1 MKLLKVHFTKICY
14 TINFILI
21 FSPSLYATNTP
32 LAAETCPGVLD
43 NLCSLFPRAKDIN
56 INFPQNT
63 FLGFTYSS
71 SEDITLNNY
80 NNLTS
85 CLKEKQENGG
95 CFNCRNFTLVNS
107 TGTTMFSQNV
117 TTGQGG
123 AIYTSQKLS
132 ITNNSSEL
140 IFSNNK
146 SWNIFSTGSRNRG
159 GVCCAGT
166 DFEIINNKNYIYFID
181 NSSQDGGVAYV
192 AQYVRIQGNTHPILF
207 LNNTVV
213 RDNSGTSGTG
223 GAFFCQNTNISGNSS
238 PIYFVNNQAC
248 RGGAFFCNGS
258 LTIEH
263 NPGTVVFNNNA
274 AIYDNNSDG
283 GAICINNNNSFVI
296 QNNPGIVVFD
306 NNFASR
312 NGGGI
317 SSKNLRIMNSGPV
330 YFINNTANWGGA
342 FLLNQNGICSLF
354 AEQGDIIFNNN
365 LSYATPW
372 TGKRNAIHCTPGVSL
387 TLGASAGRTL
397 AFYDPIEH
405 QHTTSNPLVFN
416 PESYHQGTVLFSG
429 ATVPKDLVDKEN
441 FYTESKNTSE
451 LRNGVLA
458 IERSAWLGVFKLSQT
473 GGTLR
478 LGGGGTLSNNTNAA
492 SGSTIT
498 ITNLALNLPSIL
510 STGVAPKIWIYPASN
525 TQNNVTTYT
534 ENANTSITLSGP
546 LSLLDDDN
554 QSPYDS
560 ADLAE
565 SLKKIPLLYLSDVT
579 AKRINTDAFIPE
591 GLNAGTHYGYQGLWS
606 PYWEETKTTTDNSS
620 DLTANTLH
628 RHLYADWTAIG
639 YVPNPEYAAYIVP
652 ATLWQT
658 FYTLQAGLQT
668 FDNFQTPS
676 HYLFQTRGN
685 ALGLFVH
692 QNPKGKIPGFRMDSI
707 GYSLGPSTKTAHN
720 HKVSLSFAKFHSN
733 VKEKNSQ
740 NKSASHITFAA
751 LELKMPWFHEWIHTS
766 TSLAYSYGSHHI
778 SSIFPTR
785 KESAEGKTFSHS
797 LGASASLYLPI
808 QAVTKRFSATPFI
821 KILGV
826 RSFLSSFTETGSKP
840 RKFLTDQPLCN
851 VTVPL
856 GVQSS
861 WRTQFHL
868 PCEWHFEIA
877 YEPMVYQ
884 NTPDISTTLIVSGGT
899 WTTEGPTIAR
909 NSFVFKGSSLTSIF
923 PNVHIFLNYQGSV
936 SSSTSLHYLQ
946 AGSQVTF

>member
-1 MKLLKVHFTKICY
+1 MKSLHSYFFKTSFVVFLNMISFRMFASLGNIPDFMKDFL
-14 TINFILI
+14 TI
-21 FSPSLYATNTP
+21 
-32 LAAETCPGVLD
+32 
-43 NLCSLFPRAKDIN
+43 FPRVTNLTPK
-56 INFPQNT
+56 FQENT
-63 FLGFTYSS
+63 LLGVSHSS
-71 SEDITLNNY
+71 TEDVILNNY
-80 NNLTS
+80 DNLTCYLETSSVSGGSLS
-85 CLKEKQENGG
+85 CQ
-95 CFNCRNFTLVNS
+95 NFTLTNCTGEVFFSENS
-107 TGTTMFSQNV
+107 STV
-117 TTGQGG
+117 QGG
-123 AIYTSQKLS
+123 AVYASQKLIITKNS
-132 ITNNSSEL
+132 SETIFNSNTACNVYVTNHQNRGGALYAGTNLEVSNNKNCLYFTNNSTFGKGGA
-140 IFSNNK
+140 IFSASDSSIQNNQC
-146 SWNIFSTGSRNRG
+146 S
-159 GVCCAGT
+159 
-166 DFEIINNKNYIYFID
+166 
-181 NSSQDGGVAYV
+181 
-192 AQYVRIQGNTHPILF
+192 ILF
-207 LNNTVV
+207 LK
-213 RDNSGTSGTG
+213 NSSFSEDG
-223 GAFFCQNTNISGNSS
+223 GAISCSNLNILGNSS
-238 PIYFVNNQAC
+238 PIYFVKNKS
-248 RGGAFFCNGS
+248 RKGGALACSANIS
-258 LTIEH
+258 IE
-263 NPGTVVFNNNA
+263 
-274 AIYDNNSDG
+274 NNSENVIFHQNMAIGSSENQG
-283 GAICINNNNSFVI
+283 GAIYCNNFTI
-296 QNNPGIVVFD
+296 QNNPGTIVFND
-306 NNFASR
+306 NFASR
-312 NGGGI
+312 DGGSLCTTNFTI
-317 SSKNLRIMNSGPV
+317 RNSGPV
-330 YFINNTANWGGA
+330 YFTNNTANWGGA
-342 FLLNQNGICSLF
+342 FMLRQNSVCSLF
-354 AEQGDIIFNNN
+354 AELGDIIFNNN
-365 LSYATPW
+365 TSYATLW

-387 TLGASAGRTL
+387 SLGASAGRTL

-405 QHTTSNPLVFN
+405 GHTTSTPLVFN

-492 SGSTIT
+492 TGSTIT

-510 STGVAPKIWIYPASN
+510 STGVAPKIWIYPSSS
-525 TQNNVTTYT
+525 TQNSVTTYT
-534 ENANTSITLSGP
+534 ENANTSITISGP

>member
-1 MKLLKVHFTKICY
+1 MKSLHSYFFKTSFVVFLNMISFRMFASLGNIPDFMKDFL
-14 TINFILI
+14 TI
-21 FSPSLYATNTP
+21 
-32 LAAETCPGVLD
+32 
-43 NLCSLFPRAKDIN
+43 FPRVTNLTPK
-56 INFPQNT
+56 FQENT
-63 FLGFTYSS
+63 LLGVSHSS
-71 SEDITLNNY
+71 TEDVILNNY
-80 NNLTS
+80 DNLTCYLETSSVSGGSLS
-85 CLKEKQENGG
+85 CQ
-95 CFNCRNFTLVNS
+95 NFTLTNCTGEVFFSENS
-107 TGTTMFSQNV
+107 STV
-117 TTGQGG
+117 QGG
-123 AIYTSQKLS
+123 AVYASQKLIITKNS
-132 ITNNSSEL
+132 SETIFNSNTACNVYVTNHQNRGGALYAGTNLEVSNNKNCLYFTNNSTFGKGGA
-140 IFSNNK
+140 IFSASDSSIQNNQC
-146 SWNIFSTGSRNRG
+146 S
-159 GVCCAGT
+159 
-166 DFEIINNKNYIYFID
+166 
-181 NSSQDGGVAYV
+181 
-192 AQYVRIQGNTHPILF
+192 ILF
-207 LNNTVV
+207 LNNSSFSE
-213 RDNSGTSGTG
+213 DG
-223 GAFFCQNTNISGNSS
+223 GAISCSNLNILGNSS
-238 PIYFVNNQAC
+238 PIYFVKNKS
-248 RGGAFFCNGS
+248 RKGGALACSANIS
-258 LTIEH
+258 IE
-263 NPGTVVFNNNA
+263 
-274 AIYDNNSDG
+274 NNSENVIFHQNMAIGSSENQG
-283 GAICINNNNSFVI
+283 GAIYCNNFTI
-296 QNNPGIVVFD
+296 QNNPGTLVFND
-306 NNFASR
+306 NFASR
-312 NGGGI
+312 DGGSLCTGNFTI
-317 SSKNLRIMNSGPV
+317 RNSGPV
-330 YFINNTANWGGA
+330 YFTNNYANWGGA
-342 FLLNQNGICSLF
+342 FLLRQNSACYLF

-365 LSYATPW
+365 ISYATLW

-387 TLGASAGRTL
+387 SLGASAGRTL

-405 QHTTSNPLVFN
+405 GHTTSRPLVFN
-416 PESYHQGTVLFSG
+416 SEPYHQGTVLFSG
-429 ATVPKDLVDKEN
+429 VTVPKDLADKAS

-458 IERSAWLGVFKLSQT
+458 IEHNAWLGIFKLSQT

-478 LGGGGTLSNNTNAA
+478 LGGGATLSNSTNAA

-510 STGVAPKIWIYPASN
+510 STGVAAKIWIYPASR
-525 TQNNVTTYT
+525 TQNSVTTYT
-534 ENANTSITLSGP
+534 ENANTTITISGP

-565 SLKKIPLLYLSDVT
+565 SLKKVPLLYLSDVT
-579 AKRINTDAFIPE
+579 AKHINTDNFVPE

-606 PYWEETKTTTDNSS
+606 PYWEETKTTTDNTS
-620 DLTANTLH
+620 DLTTNTLH
-628 RHLYADWTAIG
+628 RYLYADWTAIG

>member
-1 MKLLKVHFTKICY
+1 MKSLHSYFFKTSFVVFLNMISFRMFASLGNIPDFMKDFL
-14 TINFILI
+14 TI
-21 FSPSLYATNTP
+21 
-32 LAAETCPGVLD
+32 
-43 NLCSLFPRAKDIN
+43 FPRVTNLTPK
-56 INFPQNT
+56 FQENT
-63 FLGFTYSS
+63 LLGVSHSS
-71 SEDITLNNY
+71 TEDVILNNY
-80 NNLTS
+80 DNLTCYLETSSVSGGSLS
-85 CLKEKQENGG
+85 CQ
-95 CFNCRNFTLVNS
+95 NFTLTNCTGEVFFSENS
-107 TGTTMFSQNV
+107 STV
-117 TTGQGG
+117 QGG
-123 AIYTSQKLS
+123 AIYASQKLIITKNS
-132 ITNNSSEL
+132 SETIFNSNTACNVYVTNHQNRGGALYTGTNLEVSNNKNCLYFTNNSTIGNGGA
-140 IFSNNK
+140 IFSASDSSIQNNQC
-146 SWNIFSTGSRNRG
+146 S
-159 GVCCAGT
+159 
-166 DFEIINNKNYIYFID
+166 
-181 NSSQDGGVAYV
+181 
-192 AQYVRIQGNTHPILF
+192 ILF
-207 LNNTVV
+207 LNNSSF
-213 RDNSGTSGTG
+213 SGDG
-223 GAFFCQNTNISGNSS
+223 GAISCSNLNILGNSS
-238 PIYFVNNQAC
+238 PIYFIKNKSQK
-248 RGGAFFCNGS
+248 GGALVCSANISIENNSENIIFHQNMAIGSSENKGGAIYCNNF
-258 LTIEH
+258 TIQN
-263 NPGTVVFNNNA
+263 NPGTVVFN
-274 AIYDNNSDG
+274 D
-283 GAICINNNNSFVI
+283 
-296 QNNPGIVVFD
+296 
-306 NNFASR
+306 NFASR
-312 NGGGI
+312 DGGSLCTTNFTI
-317 SSKNLRIMNSGPV
+317 RNSGPI
-330 YFINNTANWGGA
+330 YFTNNHASWGGA
-342 FLLNQNGICSLF
+342 FMLRQNSVCSLF

-365 LSYATPW
+365 TSYATLW

-387 TLGASAGRTL
+387 NLGASAGRTL

-405 QHTTSNPLVFN
+405 GHTTSTPLVFN

-429 ATVPKDLVDKEN
+429 ATVPKDLIGKEN
-441 FYTESKNTSE
+441 FYTESNNTSE

-492 SGSTIT
+492 TGSTIT

-510 STGVAPKIWIYPASN
+510 STGVAPKIWIYPSSS
-525 TQNNVTTYT
+525 TQNSVTTYT
-534 ENANTSITLSGP
+534 ENANTSITISGP

-579 AKRINTDAFIPE
+579 AQRINTDNFFPE
-591 GLNAGTHYGYQGLWS
+591 GLNTGTHYGYQGLWS

-628 RHLYADWTAIG
+628 RYLYADWTAIG

>member
-1 MKLLKVHFTKICY
+1 MKSLHSYFFKTSFVVFLNMISFRMFASLGNIPDFMKDFL
-14 TINFILI
+14 TI
-21 FSPSLYATNTP
+21 
-32 LAAETCPGVLD
+32 
-43 NLCSLFPRAKDIN
+43 FPRVTNLTPK
-56 INFPQNT
+56 FQENT
-63 FLGFTYSS
+63 LLGVSHSS
-71 SEDITLNNY
+71 TEDVILNNY
-80 NNLTS
+80 DNLTCYLETSSVSGGSLS
-85 CLKEKQENGG
+85 CQ
-95 CFNCRNFTLVNS
+95 NFTLTNCTGEVFFSENS
-107 TGTTMFSQNV
+107 STV
-117 TTGQGG
+117 QGG
-123 AIYTSQKLS
+123 AVYASQKLIITKNS
-132 ITNNSSEL
+132 SETIFNSNTACNVYVTNHQNRGGALYAGTNLEVSNNKNCLYFTNNSTFGKGGA
-140 IFSNNK
+140 IFSASDSSIQNNQC
-146 SWNIFSTGSRNRG
+146 S
-159 GVCCAGT
+159 
-166 DFEIINNKNYIYFID
+166 
-181 NSSQDGGVAYV
+181 
-192 AQYVRIQGNTHPILF
+192 ILF
-207 LNNTVV
+207 LNNSSFSE
-213 RDNSGTSGTG
+213 DG
-223 GAFFCQNTNISGNSS
+223 GAISCSNLNILGNSS
-238 PIYFVNNQAC
+238 PIYFVKNKS
-248 RGGAFFCNGS
+248 RKGGALACSANIS
-258 LTIEH
+258 IE
-263 NPGTVVFNNNA
+263 
-274 AIYDNNSDG
+274 NNSENVIFHQNMAIGSSENQG
-283 GAICINNNNSFVI
+283 GAIYCNNFTI
-296 QNNPGIVVFD
+296 QNNPGTIVFND
-306 NNFASR
+306 NFASR
-312 NGGGI
+312 DGGSLCTTNFTI
-317 SSKNLRIMNSGPV
+317 RNSGPI
-330 YFINNTANWGGA
+330 YFTNNHANWGGA
-342 FLLNQNGICSLF
+342 FMLRQNSICSLF
-354 AEQGDIIFNNN
+354 AELGDIIFNNN
-365 LSYATPW
+365 TSYATLW

-387 TLGASAGRTL
+387 SLGASAGRTL

-405 QHTTSNPLVFN
+405 GHTTSTPLVFN

-429 ATVPKDLVDKEN
+429 ATVPKDLIGKEN
-441 FYTESKNTSE
+441 FYTESNNTSE

-492 SGSTIT
+492 TGSTIT

-510 STGVAPKIWIYPASN
+510 STGVAPKIWIYPSSS
-525 TQNNVTTYT
+525 TQNSVTTYT
-534 ENANTSITLSGP
+534 ENANTSITISGP

-579 AKRINTDAFIPE
+579 AQHINTDNFVPE
-591 GLNAGTHYGYQGLWS
+591 GLNTGTHYGYQGLWS

>member
-1 MKLLKVHFTKICY
+1 M
-14 TINFILI
+14 
-21 FSPSLYATNTP
+21 
-32 LAAETCPGVLD
+32 E
-43 NLCSLFPRAKDIN
+43 
-56 INFPQNT
+56 
-63 FLGFTYSS
+63 
-71 SEDITLNNY
+71 
-80 NNLTS
+80 
-85 CLKEKQENGG
+85 
-95 CFNCRNFTLVNS
+95 
-107 TGTTMFSQNV
+107 
-117 TTGQGG
+117 
-123 AIYTSQKLS
+123 
-132 ITNNSSEL
+132 
-140 IFSNNK
+140 
-146 SWNIFSTGSRNRG
+146 
-159 GVCCAGT
+159 
-166 DFEIINNKNYIYFID
+166 
-181 NSSQDGGVAYV
+181 
-192 AQYVRIQGNTHPILF
+192 QYVRIQGNTHPILF
-207 LNNTVV
+207 LNNTVC
-213 RDNSGTSGTG
+213 RDNSNTSGIG
-223 GAFFCQNTNISGNSS
+223 GVFLCRNTNISGNSG
-238 PIYFVNNQAC
+238 PIYFVKNQAYK
-248 RGGAFFCNGS
+248 GGAYFCNGN
-258 LTIEH
+258 LIIENNPGTIVFNNNTATGYPLSVSNQNNDGGAVFTVGSFIIQN
-263 NPGTVVFNNNA
+263 NPGTVVF
-274 AIYDNNSDG
+274 DNNLASRDG
-283 GAICINNNNSFVI
+283 GGLCTAGFAI
-296 QNNPGIVVFD
+296 
-306 NNFASR
+306 
-312 NGGGI
+312 
-317 SSKNLRIMNSGPV
+317 KNSGPV
-330 YFINNTANWGGA
+330 YFTNNTANWGGA
-342 FLLNQNGICSLF
+342 LLLKNNSACSLF
-354 AEQGDIIFNNN
+354 AEQGDIVFNNN
-365 LSYATPW
+365 RSISNTLW

-405 QHTTSNPLVFN
+405 GHTTSRPLVFN
-416 PESYHQGTVLFSG
+416 SEPYHQGTVLFSG
-429 ATVPKDLVDKEN
+429 VTVPKDLADKAS

-458 IERSAWLGVFKLSQT
+458 IEHNAWLGIFKLSQT

-478 LGGGGTLSNNTNAA
+478 LGGGATLSNSTNAA

-510 STGVAPKIWIYPASN
+510 STGVAPKIWIYPASR
-525 TQNNVTTYT
+525 TQNSVTTYT
-534 ENANTSITLSGP
+534 ENANTTITISGP

-565 SLKKIPLLYLSDVT
+565 SLKKVPLLYLSDVT
-579 AKRINTDAFIPE
+579 AKHINTDNFVPE

-606 PYWEETKTTTDNSS
+606 PYWEETKTTTDNTS
-620 DLTANTLH
+620 DLTTNTLH
-628 RHLYADWTAIG
+628 RYLYADWTAIG

-778 SSIFPTR
+778 SSILPTR

>member
-1 MKLLKVHFTKICY
+1 MFLMKALYSYFFKISSIVFLNMASLHVY
-14 TINFILI
+14 ASLEDIPNFMSDFLTI
-21 FSPSLYATNTP
+21 
-32 LAAETCPGVLD
+32 
-43 NLCSLFPRAKDIN
+43 FPRVTSLN
-56 INFPQNT
+56 SEPPQNT
-63 FLGFTYSS
+63 LLGVSHSS
-71 SEDITLNNY
+71 TEEVTLSNY
-80 NNLTS
+80 NDLIC
-85 CLKEKQENGG
+85 CLKVSSASGG
-95 CFNCRNFTLVNS
+95 FLSCQNFTLTNS
-107 TGTTMFSQNV
+107 TGEVTFSANLS
-117 TTGQGG
+117 TNQGG
-123 AIYTSQKLS
+123 AIYASQKLS
-132 ITNNSSEL
+132 ITKNSSTI
-140 IFSNNK
+140 IFNYNTASNVYATSND
-146 SWNIFSTGSRNRG
+146 NRG
-159 GVCCAGT
+159 GALYAGT
-166 DFEIINNKNYIYFID
+166 NVEINNNKNSLYFTNN
-181 NSSQDGGVAYV
+181 NSYHGGAIFSGSDSF
-192 AQYVRIQGNTHPILF
+192 IQNNSGSILF
-207 LNNTVV
+207 LNNT
-213 RDNSGTSGTG
+213 SIPTG
-223 GAFFCQNTNISGNSS
+223 KGAIFCSHLNISGNSG
-238 PIYFVNNQAC
+238 PIYFVNNKAYK
-248 RGGAFFCNGS
+248 GGALACNGNV
-258 LTIEH
+258 TIE
-263 NPGTVVFNNNA
+263 NNLDTIVFNNNSA
-274 AIYDNNSDG
+274 VGYPLMTSSGETNQG
-283 GAICINNNNSFVI
+283 GAIICNSFIV
-296 QNNPGIVVFD
+296 QNNPGIIVFD
-306 NNFASR
+306 NNFTSR
-312 NGGGI
+312 DGGGLCASGLTI
-317 SSKNLRIMNSGPV
+317 RNSGPV
-330 YFINNTANWGGA
+330 YFTNNTANWGGA
-342 FLLNQNGICSLF
+342 CMFRQNSVCSLF
-354 AEQGDIIFNNN
+354 AEQGDIVFNNN
-365 LSYATPW
+365 RARANSTLWS
-372 TGKRNAIHCTPGVSL
+372 GKRNAIHCTPNVSL
-387 TLGASAGRTL
+387 NLGASAGRTL

-405 QHTTSNPLVFN
+405 GHTTSTPLVFN

-492 SGSTIT
+492 TGSTIT

-510 STGVAPKIWIYPASN
+510 STGVAPKIWIYPSSS
-525 TQNNVTTYT
+525 TQNSVTTYT
-534 ENANTSITLSGP
+534 ENANTSITISGP

-579 AKRINTDAFIPE
+579 AQRINTDNFFPE
-591 GLNAGTHYGYQGLWS
+591 GLNTGTHYGYQGLWS

-751 LELKMPWFHEWIHTS
+751 LKLKMPWFHEWIHTS

>member
-1 MKLLKVHFTKICY
+1 MKSLRSYFFKTICIVFVNMISFRTFASLWNIPDFMKDFLTIFPRVTNLTPKFRENTLLGVSHSSTEDV
-14 TINFILI
+14 ILHN
-21 FSPSLYATNTP
+21 Y
-32 LAAETCPGVLD
+32 D
-43 NLCSLFPRAKDIN
+43 NLTCYLE
-56 INFPQNT
+56 T
-63 FLGFTYSS
+63 SS
-71 SEDITLNNY
+71 APGGYL
-80 NNLTS
+80 S
-85 CLKEKQENGG
+85 CQ
-95 CFNCRNFTLVNS
+95 NFTLTNCTGEVFFSENS
-107 TGTTMFSQNV
+107 STA
-117 TTGQGG
+117 QGG
-123 AIYTSQKLS
+123 ALYASQKLTITKNS
-132 ITNNSSEL
+132 SETIFNSNTACNVYVTSNQNRGGALYAGTNLEVSNNKNCLYFTNNSTL
-140 IFSNNK
+140 GNGGAIFSASDSSIQNNQC
-146 SWNIFSTGSRNRG
+146 S
-159 GVCCAGT
+159 
-166 DFEIINNKNYIYFID
+166 
-181 NSSQDGGVAYV
+181 
-192 AQYVRIQGNTHPILF
+192 ILF
-207 LNNTVV
+207 LNNSSF
-213 RDNSGTSGTG
+213 SGDG
-223 GAFFCQNTNISGNSS
+223 GAISCSNLNISGNSS
-238 PIYFVNNQAC
+238 PIYFVKNKSHKGGALVCSANISIENNSENVIFHQNMAIGSSGN
-248 RGGAFFCNGS
+248 RGGAIFCN
-258 LTIEH
+258 
-263 NPGTVVFNNNA
+263 NFTV
-274 AIYDNNSDG
+274 
-283 GAICINNNNSFVI
+283 
-296 QNNPGIVVFD
+296 QNNPGTLVFN

-312 NGGGI
+312 DGGSLCTANFTI
-317 SSKNLRIMNSGPV
+317 RNSGPI
-330 YFINNTANWGGA
+330 YFTNNHANWGGA
-342 FLLNQNGICSLF
+342 FMLRQNSICSLF
-354 AEQGDIIFNNN
+354 AELGDIIFNNN
-365 LSYATPW
+365 TSYATLW
-372 TGKRNAIHCTPGVSL
+372 TGKRNAIHCTAGVSL
-387 TLGASAGRTL
+387 SLGASAGRTL

-405 QHTTSNPLVFN
+405 GHTTSTPLVFN

-429 ATVPKDLVDKEN
+429 ATVPKDLIGKEN
-441 FYTESKNTSE
+441 FYTESNNTSE

-492 SGSTIT
+492 TGSTIT

-510 STGVAPKIWIYPASN
+510 STGVAPKIWIYPSSS
-525 TQNNVTTYT
+525 TQNSVTTYT
-534 ENANTSITLSGP
+534 ENANTSITISGP

-579 AKRINTDAFIPE
+579 AQRINTDNFFPE
-591 GLNAGTHYGYQGLWS
+591 GLNTGTHYGYQGLWS

-676 HYLFQTRGN
+676 NYLFQTRGN

-751 LELKMPWFHEWIHTS
+751 LELKMPWFHEWIYTS

>member
-1 MKLLKVHFTKICY
+1 MKSLHSYFFKTSFVVFLNMISFRMFASLGNIPDFMKDFL
-14 TINFILI
+14 TI
-21 FSPSLYATNTP
+21 
-32 LAAETCPGVLD
+32 
-43 NLCSLFPRAKDIN
+43 FPRVTNLTPK
-56 INFPQNT
+56 FQENT
-63 FLGFTYSS
+63 LLGVSHSS
-71 SEDITLNNY
+71 TEDVILNNY
-80 NNLTS
+80 DNLTCYLETSSVSGGSLS
-85 CLKEKQENGG
+85 CQ
-95 CFNCRNFTLVNS
+95 NFTLTNCTGEVFFSENS
-107 TGTTMFSQNV
+107 STV
-117 TTGQGG
+117 QGG
-123 AIYTSQKLS
+123 AVYASQKLIITKNS
-132 ITNNSSEL
+132 SETIFNSNTACNVYVTNNQNRGGALYTGTNLEVSNNKNCLYFTNNSTFGNGGA
-140 IFSNNK
+140 IFSASDSSIQNNQC
-146 SWNIFSTGSRNRG
+146 S
-159 GVCCAGT
+159 
-166 DFEIINNKNYIYFID
+166 
-181 NSSQDGGVAYV
+181 
-192 AQYVRIQGNTHPILF
+192 ILF
-207 LNNTVV
+207 LNNSSF
-213 RDNSGTSGTG
+213 SGDG
-223 GAFFCQNTNISGNSS
+223 GAISCSNLNILGNSS
-238 PIYFVNNQAC
+238 PIYFIKNKSQK
-248 RGGAFFCNGS
+248 GGALVCSANISIENNSENIIFHQNMAIGSSENKGGAIYCNNF
-258 LTIEH
+258 TIQN
-263 NPGTVVFNNNA
+263 NPGTVVFN
-274 AIYDNNSDG
+274 D
-283 GAICINNNNSFVI
+283 
-296 QNNPGIVVFD
+296 
-306 NNFASR
+306 NFASR
-312 NGGGI
+312 DGGSLCTTNFTI
-317 SSKNLRIMNSGPV
+317 RNSGPI
-330 YFINNTANWGGA
+330 YFTNNHASWGGA
-342 FLLNQNGICSLF
+342 FMLRQNSVCSLF

-365 LSYATPW
+365 TSYATLW

-387 TLGASAGRTL
+387 NLGASAGRTL

-405 QHTTSNPLVFN
+405 GHTTSTPLVFN

-429 ATVPKDLVDKEN
+429 ATVPKDLIGKEN
-441 FYTESKNTSE
+441 FYTESNNTSE

-492 SGSTIT
+492 TGSTIT

-510 STGVAPKIWIYPASN
+510 STGVAPKIWIYPSSS
-525 TQNNVTTYT
+525 TQNSVTTYT
-534 ENANTSITLSGP
+534 ENANTSITISGP

-606 PYWEETKTTTDNSS
+606 PYWEETKTTTDNTS
-620 DLTANTLH
+620 DLTTNTLH
-628 RHLYADWTAIG
+628 RYLYADWTAIG

>member
-1 MKLLKVHFTKICY
+1 MK
-14 TINFILI
+14 
-21 FSPSLYATNTP
+21 SLYSYFFKTSFVVFLNMISFRMFA
-32 LAAETCPGVLD
+32 
-43 NLCSLFPRAKDIN
+43 SLGNIPDFMKDFLTIFPRVTNLTPK
-56 INFPQNT
+56 FQENT
-63 FLGFTYSS
+63 LLGVSHSS
-71 SEDITLNNY
+71 TEDVILNNY
-80 NNLTS
+80 DNLTCYLETSSVSGGSLS
-85 CLKEKQENGG
+85 CQ
-95 CFNCRNFTLVNS
+95 NFTLTNCTGEVFFSENS
-107 TGTTMFSQNV
+107 STV
-117 TTGQGG
+117 QGG
-123 AIYTSQKLS
+123 AIYASQKLIITKNS
-132 ITNNSSEL
+132 SETIFNSNTACNVYVTNNQNRGGALYTGTNLEVSNNKNCLYFTNNSTFGNGGA
-140 IFSNNK
+140 IFSASDSSIQNNQC
-146 SWNIFSTGSRNRG
+146 S
-159 GVCCAGT
+159 
-166 DFEIINNKNYIYFID
+166 
-181 NSSQDGGVAYV
+181 
-192 AQYVRIQGNTHPILF
+192 ILF
-207 LNNTVV
+207 LNNSSF
-213 RDNSGTSGTG
+213 SGDG
-223 GAFFCQNTNISGNSS
+223 GAISCSNLNILGNSS
-238 PIYFVNNQAC
+238 PIYFIKNKSRQ
-248 RGGAFFCNGS
+248 GGALVCSANISIENNSENIIFHQNMAIGGSENKGGAIYCNNF
-258 LTIEH
+258 TIQN
-263 NPGTVVFNNNA
+263 NPGTVVFN
-274 AIYDNNSDG
+274 D
-283 GAICINNNNSFVI
+283 
-296 QNNPGIVVFD
+296 
-306 NNFASR
+306 NFASR
-312 NGGGI
+312 DGG
-317 SSKNLRIMNSGPV
+317 SLYTKNFTIRNSGPI
-330 YFINNTANWGGA
+330 YFTNNHANWGGA
-342 FLLNQNGICSLF
+342 LMLRQNSVCSLF

-365 LSYATPW
+365 TSYATLW

-387 TLGASAGRTL
+387 NLGASAGRTL

-405 QHTTSNPLVFN
+405 GHTTSTPLVFN

-429 ATVPKDLVDKEN
+429 ATVPKDLVDKGN

-492 SGSTIT
+492 TGSTIT

-510 STGVAPKIWIYPASN
+510 STGVAPKIWIYPSSS
-525 TQNNVTTYT
+525 TQNSVTTYT
-534 ENANTSITLSGP
+534 ENANTSITISGP

-591 GLNAGTHYGYQGLWS
+591 GLNTGTHYGYQGLWS

-797 LGASASLYLPI
+797 LGASASLHLPI

-899 WTTEGPTIAR
+899 WTTEGPTIVR

>member
-1 MKLLKVHFTKICY
+1 MKSLHSYFFKTSFVVFLNMISFRMFASLGNIPDFMKDFL
-14 TINFILI
+14 TI
-21 FSPSLYATNTP
+21 
-32 LAAETCPGVLD
+32 
-43 NLCSLFPRAKDIN
+43 FPRVTNLTPK
-56 INFPQNT
+56 FQENT
-63 FLGFTYSS
+63 LLGVSHSS
-71 SEDITLNNY
+71 TEDVILNNY
-80 NNLTS
+80 DNLTCYLETSSVSGGSLS
-85 CLKEKQENGG
+85 CQ
-95 CFNCRNFTLVNS
+95 NFTLTNCTGEVFFSENS
-107 TGTTMFSQNV
+107 STV
-117 TTGQGG
+117 QGG
-123 AIYTSQKLS
+123 AVYASQKLIITKNS
-132 ITNNSSEL
+132 SETIFNSNTACNVYVTNHQNRGGALYAGTNLEVSNNKNCLYFTNNSTFRNGGA
-140 IFSNNK
+140 IFSASDSSIQNNQC
-146 SWNIFSTGSRNRG
+146 S
-159 GVCCAGT
+159 
-166 DFEIINNKNYIYFID
+166 
-181 NSSQDGGVAYV
+181 
-192 AQYVRIQGNTHPILF
+192 ILF
-207 LNNTVV
+207 LNNSSF
-213 RDNSGTSGTG
+213 SGDG
-223 GAFFCQNTNISGNSS
+223 GAISCSNLNILGNSS
-238 PIYFVNNQAC
+238 PIYFVKNKSQNGGALVCSANISIENNSENVIFHQNMAIGDSNN
-248 RGGAFFCNGS
+248 RGGAIYCNNF
-258 LTIEH
+258 T
-263 NPGTVVFNNNA
+263 
-274 AIYDNNSDG
+274 
-283 GAICINNNNSFVI
+283 I
-296 QNNPGIVVFD
+296 QNNPGTIVFND
-306 NNFASR
+306 NFASR
-312 NGGGI
+312 DGGSLCTTNFTI
-317 SSKNLRIMNSGPV
+317 RNSGPI
-330 YFINNTANWGGA
+330 YFTNNHASWGGA
-342 FLLNQNGICSLF
+342 FMLRQNSICSLF
-354 AEQGDIIFNNN
+354 AELGDIIFNNN
-365 LSYATPW
+365 TSYATLW
-372 TGKRNAIHCTPGVSL
+372 KRNAIHCTSGVSL
-387 TLGASAGRTL
+387 SLGASAGRTL

-405 QHTTSNPLVFN
+405 GHTTSTPLVFN

-458 IERSAWLGVFKLSQT
+458 IEHNAWLGVFKFSQT

-478 LGGGGTLSNNTNAA
+478 LGGGGVLSNSTNAA

-510 STGVAPKIWIYPASN
+510 ATGTSPKIWIYPSSS
-525 TQNNVTTYT
+525 TQNNITTYT
-534 ENANTSITLSGP
+534 ENTNTSITISGP
-546 LSLLDDDN
+546 LSLLDEEN
-554 QSPYDS
+554 QNPYDS
-560 ADLAE
+560 TGLAE
-565 SLKKIPLLYLSDVT
+565 SLKRIPLLYLNDVT
-579 AKRINTDAFIPE
+579 ARRINTDNFFPE
-591 GLNAGTHYGYQGLWS
+591 GLNTGTHYGYQGLWS

-628 RHLYADWTAIG
+628 RYLYADWTAIG

>member
-1 MKLLKVHFTKICY
+1 MKSLHSYFFKTSFVVFLNMISFRMFASLGNIPDFMKDFL
-14 TINFILI
+14 TI
-21 FSPSLYATNTP
+21 
-32 LAAETCPGVLD
+32 
-43 NLCSLFPRAKDIN
+43 FPRVTNLTPK
-56 INFPQNT
+56 FQENT
-63 FLGFTYSS
+63 LLGVSHSS
-71 SEDITLNNY
+71 TEDVILNNY
-80 NNLTS
+80 DNLTCYLETSSVSGGSLS
-85 CLKEKQENGG
+85 CQ
-95 CFNCRNFTLVNS
+95 NFTLTNCTGEVFFSENS
-107 TGTTMFSQNV
+107 STV
-117 TTGQGG
+117 QGG
-123 AIYTSQKLS
+123 AVYASQKLIITKNS
-132 ITNNSSEL
+132 SETIFNSNTACNVYVTNHQNRGGALYAGTNLEVSNNKNCLYFTNNSTFGKGGA
-140 IFSNNK
+140 IFSASDSSIQNNQC
-146 SWNIFSTGSRNRG
+146 S
-159 GVCCAGT
+159 
-166 DFEIINNKNYIYFID
+166 
-181 NSSQDGGVAYV
+181 
-192 AQYVRIQGNTHPILF
+192 ILF
-207 LNNTVV
+207 LK
-213 RDNSGTSGTG
+213 NSSFSEDG
-223 GAFFCQNTNISGNSS
+223 GAISCSNLNILGNSS
-238 PIYFVNNQAC
+238 PIYFVKNKS
-248 RGGAFFCNGS
+248 RKGGALACSANIS
-258 LTIEH
+258 IE
-263 NPGTVVFNNNA
+263 
-274 AIYDNNSDG
+274 NNSENVIFHQNMAIGSSENQG
-283 GAICINNNNSFVI
+283 GAIYCNNFTI
-296 QNNPGIVVFD
+296 QNNPGTIVFND
-306 NNFASR
+306 NFASR
-312 NGGGI
+312 DGGSLCTTNFTI
-317 SSKNLRIMNSGPV
+317 RNSGPV
-330 YFINNTANWGGA
+330 YFTNNTANWGGA
-342 FLLNQNGICSLF
+342 FMLRQNSVCSLF
-354 AEQGDIIFNNN
+354 AELGDIIFNNN
-365 LSYATPW
+365 TSYATLW

-387 TLGASAGRTL
+387 SLGASAGRTL

-405 QHTTSNPLVFN
+405 GHTTSTPLVFN

-429 ATVPKDLVDKEN
+429 ATVPKDLIGKEN
-441 FYTESKNTSE
+441 FYTESNNTSE

-492 SGSTIT
+492 TGSTIT

-510 STGVAPKIWIYPASN
+510 STGVAPKIWIYPASS
-525 TQNNVTTYT
+525 TQNSVTTYT
-534 ENANTSITLSGP
+534 ENTNTSITLSGP

-579 AKRINTDAFIPE
+579 AKRINTDNFVPE

-606 PYWEETKTTTDNSS
+606 PYWEDTTTTTDPQS

-628 RHLYADWTAIG
+628 RYLYADWTAIG

>member
-1 MKLLKVHFTKICY
+1 MKSLHSYFFKTSFVVFLNMISFRMFASLGNIPDFMKDFL
-14 TINFILI
+14 TI
-21 FSPSLYATNTP
+21 
-32 LAAETCPGVLD
+32 
-43 NLCSLFPRAKDIN
+43 FPRVTNLTPK
-56 INFPQNT
+56 FQENT
-63 FLGFTYSS
+63 LLGVSHSS
-71 SEDITLNNY
+71 TEDVILNNY
-80 NNLTS
+80 DNLTCYLETSSVSGGSLS
-85 CLKEKQENGG
+85 CQ
-95 CFNCRNFTLVNS
+95 NFTLTNCTGEVFFSENS
-107 TGTTMFSQNV
+107 STV
-117 TTGQGG
+117 QGG
-123 AIYTSQKLS
+123 AIYASQKLIITKNS
-132 ITNNSSEL
+132 SETIFNSNTACNVYVTNNQNRGGALYTGTNLEVSNNKNCLYFTNNSTFGNGGA
-140 IFSNNK
+140 IFSASDSSIQNNQC
-146 SWNIFSTGSRNRG
+146 S
-159 GVCCAGT
+159 
-166 DFEIINNKNYIYFID
+166 
-181 NSSQDGGVAYV
+181 
-192 AQYVRIQGNTHPILF
+192 ILF
-207 LNNTVV
+207 LNNSSF
-213 RDNSGTSGTG
+213 SGDG
-223 GAFFCQNTNISGNSS
+223 GAISCSNLNILGNSS
-238 PIYFVNNQAC
+238 PIYFIKNKSQK
-248 RGGAFFCNGS
+248 GGALVCSANISIENNSENIIFHQNMAIGSSENKGGAIYCNNF
-258 LTIEH
+258 TIQN
-263 NPGTVVFNNNA
+263 NPGTVVFN
-274 AIYDNNSDG
+274 D
-283 GAICINNNNSFVI
+283 
-296 QNNPGIVVFD
+296 
-306 NNFASR
+306 NFASR
-312 NGGGI
+312 DGGSLCTTNFTI
-317 SSKNLRIMNSGPV
+317 RNSGPI
-330 YFINNTANWGGA
+330 YFTNNHASWGGA
-342 FLLNQNGICSLF
+342 FMLRQNSVCSLF

-365 LSYATPW
+365 TSYATLW

-387 TLGASAGRTL
+387 NLGASAGRTL

-405 QHTTSNPLVFN
+405 GHTTSTPLVFN

-429 ATVPKDLVDKEN
+429 ATVPKDLIGKEN
-441 FYTESKNTSE
+441 FYTESNNTSE

-492 SGSTIT
+492 TGSTIT

-510 STGVAPKIWIYPASN
+510 STGVAPKIWIYPSSS
-525 TQNNVTTYT
+525 TQNSVTTYT
-534 ENANTSITLSGP
+534 ENANTSITISGP

-579 AKRINTDAFIPE
+579 AQRINTDNFVPE
-591 GLNAGTHYGYQGLWS
+591 GLNTGTHYGYQGLWS

-676 HYLFQTRGN
+676 HYLFQTQGN

-808 QAVTKRFSATPFI
+808 QAVTKRFSTIPFI

>member
-1 MKLLKVHFTKICY
+1 M
-14 TINFILI
+14 NIL
-21 FSPSLYATNTP
+21 
-32 LAAETCPGVLD
+32 
-43 NLCSLFPRAKDIN
+43 
-56 INFPQNT
+56 
-63 FLGFTYSS
+63 
-71 SEDITLNNY
+71 
-80 NNLTS
+80 
-85 CLKEKQENGG
+85 
-95 CFNCRNFTLVNS
+95 
-107 TGTTMFSQNV
+107 
-117 TTGQGG
+117 
-123 AIYTSQKLS
+123 
-132 ITNNSSEL
+132 
-140 IFSNNK
+140 
-146 SWNIFSTGSRNRG
+146 
-159 GVCCAGT
+159 
-166 DFEIINNKNYIYFID
+166 
-181 NSSQDGGVAYV
+181 
-192 AQYVRIQGNTHPILF
+192 
-207 LNNTVV
+207 
-213 RDNSGTSGTG
+213 
-223 GAFFCQNTNISGNSS
+223 GNSS
-238 PIYFVNNQAC
+238 PIYFVKNKS
-248 RGGAFFCNGS
+248 RKGGALACSANIS
-258 LTIEH
+258 IE
-263 NPGTVVFNNNA
+263 
-274 AIYDNNSDG
+274 NNSENVIFHQNMAIGSSENQG
-283 GAICINNNNSFVI
+283 GAIYCNNFTI
-296 QNNPGIVVFD
+296 QNNPGTIVFND
-306 NNFASR
+306 NFASR
-312 NGGGI
+312 DGGSLCTTNFTI
-317 SSKNLRIMNSGPV
+317 RNSGPV
-330 YFINNTANWGGA
+330 YFTNNTANWGGA
-342 FLLNQNGICSLF
+342 FMLRQNSVCSLF
-354 AEQGDIIFNNN
+354 AELGDIIFNNN
-365 LSYATPW
+365 TSYATLW

-387 TLGASAGRTL
+387 SLGASAGRTL

-405 QHTTSNPLVFN
+405 GHTTSTPLVFN

-429 ATVPKDLVDKEN
+429 ATVPKDLIGKEN
-441 FYTESKNTSE
+441 FYTESNNTSE

-492 SGSTIT
+492 TGSTIT

-510 STGVAPKIWIYPASN
+510 STGVAPKIWIYPASS
-525 TQNNVTTYT
+525 TQNSVTTYT
-534 ENANTSITLSGP
+534 ENTNTSITLSGP

-565 SLKKIPLLYLSDVT
+565 SLKKVPLLYLSDVT

>member
-1 MKLLKVHFTKICY
+1 MKSLHSYFFKTSFVVFLNMISFRMFASLGNIPDFMKDFL
-14 TINFILI
+14 TI
-21 FSPSLYATNTP
+21 
-32 LAAETCPGVLD
+32 
-43 NLCSLFPRAKDIN
+43 FPRVTNLTPK
-56 INFPQNT
+56 FQENT
-63 FLGFTYSS
+63 LLGVSHSS
-71 SEDITLNNY
+71 TEDVILNNY
-80 NNLTS
+80 DNLTCYLETSSVSGGSLS
-85 CLKEKQENGG
+85 CQ
-95 CFNCRNFTLVNS
+95 NFTLTNCTGEVFFSENS
-107 TGTTMFSQNV
+107 STV
-117 TTGQGG
+117 QGG
-123 AIYTSQKLS
+123 AIYASQKLIITKNS
-132 ITNNSSEL
+132 SETIFNSNTAYNVYVTNHQNRGGALYTGTNLEVSNNKNCLYFTNNSTIGNGGA
-140 IFSNNK
+140 IFSASDSSIQNNQC
-146 SWNIFSTGSRNRG
+146 S
-159 GVCCAGT
+159 
-166 DFEIINNKNYIYFID
+166 
-181 NSSQDGGVAYV
+181 
-192 AQYVRIQGNTHPILF
+192 ILF
-207 LNNTVV
+207 LNNSSF
-213 RDNSGTSGTG
+213 SGDG
-223 GAFFCQNTNISGNSS
+223 GAISCSNLNILGNSS
-238 PIYFVNNQAC
+238 PIYFIKNKSQK
-248 RGGAFFCNGS
+248 GGALVCSANISIENNSENIIFHQNMAIGSSENKGGAIYCNNF
-258 LTIEH
+258 TIQN
-263 NPGTVVFNNNA
+263 NPGTVVFN
-274 AIYDNNSDG
+274 D
-283 GAICINNNNSFVI
+283 
-296 QNNPGIVVFD
+296 
-306 NNFASR
+306 NFASR
-312 NGGGI
+312 DGGSLCTGNFTI
-317 SSKNLRIMNSGPV
+317 RNSGPV
-330 YFINNTANWGGA
+330 YFTNNYANWGGA
-342 FLLNQNGICSLF
+342 FLLRQNSACYLF

-365 LSYATPW
+365 ISYATLW

-387 TLGASAGRTL
+387 NLGASAGRTL

-405 QHTTSNPLVFN
+405 GHTTSRPLVFN

-534 ENANTSITLSGP
+534 ENANTSITISGP

-579 AKRINTDAFIPE
+579 AQRINTDNFVPE
-591 GLNAGTHYGYQGLWS
+591 GLNTGTHYGYQGLWS

>member
-1 MKLLKVHFTKICY
+1 MKSLHSYFFKTSFVVFLNMISFRMFASLGNIPDFMKDFL
-14 TINFILI
+14 TI
-21 FSPSLYATNTP
+21 
-32 LAAETCPGVLD
+32 
-43 NLCSLFPRAKDIN
+43 FPRVTNLTPK
-56 INFPQNT
+56 FQENT
-63 FLGFTYSS
+63 LLGVSHSS
-71 SEDITLNNY
+71 TEDVILNNY
-80 NNLTS
+80 DNLTCYLETSSVSGGSLS
-85 CLKEKQENGG
+85 CQ
-95 CFNCRNFTLVNS
+95 NFTLTNCTGEVFFSENS
-107 TGTTMFSQNV
+107 STV
-117 TTGQGG
+117 QGG
-123 AIYTSQKLS
+123 AVYASQKLIITKNS
-132 ITNNSSEL
+132 SETIFNSNTACNVYVTNHQNRGGALYAGTNLEVSNNKNCLYFTNNSTFGNGGA
-140 IFSNNK
+140 IFSASDSSIQNNQC
-146 SWNIFSTGSRNRG
+146 S
-159 GVCCAGT
+159 
-166 DFEIINNKNYIYFID
+166 
-181 NSSQDGGVAYV
+181 
-192 AQYVRIQGNTHPILF
+192 ILF
-207 LNNTVV
+207 LNNSSF
-213 RDNSGTSGTG
+213 SGDG
-223 GAFFCQNTNISGNSS
+223 GAISCSNLNILGNSS
-238 PIYFVNNQAC
+238 PIYFVKNKSQKGGALVCSANISIENNSENVIFHQNMAIGSSDN
-248 RGGAFFCNGS
+248 RGGAIYCNNF
-258 LTIEH
+258 T
-263 NPGTVVFNNNA
+263 
-274 AIYDNNSDG
+274 
-283 GAICINNNNSFVI
+283 I
-296 QNNPGIVVFD
+296 QNNPGTIVFND
-306 NNFASR
+306 NFASR
-312 NGGGI
+312 DGGSLCTTNFTI
-317 SSKNLRIMNSGPV
+317 RNSGPI
-330 YFINNTANWGGA
+330 YFTNNHANWGGA
-342 FLLNQNGICSLF
+342 FMLRQNSICSLF
-354 AEQGDIIFNNN
+354 AELGDIIFNNN
-365 LSYATPW
+365 TSYATLW
-372 TGKRNAIHCTPGVSL
+372 TGKRNAIHCTQGVSL
-387 TLGASAGRTL
+387 KLGASAGRTL

-405 QHTTSNPLVFN
+405 GHTTSTPLVFN

-458 IERSAWLGVFKLSQT
+458 IEHNAWLGIFKLSQT

-478 LGGGGTLSNNTNAA
+478 LGGGATLSNSTNAA

-510 STGVAPKIWIYPASN
+510 STGVAPKIWIYPASR
-525 TQNNVTTYT
+525 TQNSVTTYT
-534 ENANTSITLSGP
+534 ENANTTITISGP

-560 ADLAE
+560 TDLAE
-565 SLKKIPLLYLSDVT
+565 SLKKVPLLYLSDVT
-579 AKRINTDAFIPE
+579 AKHINTDNFVPE

>member
-1 MKLLKVHFTKICY
+1 MKSLHSYFFKTSFVVFLNMISFRMFASLGNIPDFMKDFL
-14 TINFILI
+14 TI
-21 FSPSLYATNTP
+21 
-32 LAAETCPGVLD
+32 
-43 NLCSLFPRAKDIN
+43 FPRVTNLTPK
-56 INFPQNT
+56 FQENT
-63 FLGFTYSS
+63 LLGVSHSS
-71 SEDITLNNY
+71 TEDVILNNY
-80 NNLTS
+80 DNLTCYLETSSVSGGSLS
-85 CLKEKQENGG
+85 CQ
-95 CFNCRNFTLVNS
+95 NFTLTNCTGEVFFSENS
-107 TGTTMFSQNV
+107 STV
-117 TTGQGG
+117 QGG
-123 AIYTSQKLS
+123 AVYASQKLIITKNS
-132 ITNNSSEL
+132 SETIFNSNTACNVYVTNHQNRGGALYAGTNLEVSNNKNCLYFTNNSTFGNGGA
-140 IFSNNK
+140 IFSASDSSIQNNQC
-146 SWNIFSTGSRNRG
+146 S
-159 GVCCAGT
+159 
-166 DFEIINNKNYIYFID
+166 
-181 NSSQDGGVAYV
+181 
-192 AQYVRIQGNTHPILF
+192 ILF
-207 LNNTVV
+207 LNNSSFLG
-213 RDNSGTSGTG
+213 DG
-223 GAFFCQNTNISGNSS
+223 GAISCSNLNILGNSS
-238 PIYFVNNQAC
+238 PIYFVKNKS
-248 RGGAFFCNGS
+248 RKGGALACSANIS
-258 LTIEH
+258 IE
-263 NPGTVVFNNNA
+263 
-274 AIYDNNSDG
+274 NNSENVIFHQNMAIGSSDNQG
-283 GAICINNNNSFVI
+283 GAIYCNNFTI
-296 QNNPGIVVFD
+296 QNNPGTIVFND
-306 NNFASR
+306 NFASR
-312 NGGGI
+312 DGGSLCTTNFTI
-317 SSKNLRIMNSGPV
+317 RNSGPI
-330 YFINNTANWGGA
+330 YFTNNHANWGGA
-342 FLLNQNGICSLF
+342 FMLRQNSICSLF
-354 AEQGDIIFNNN
+354 AELGDIIFNNN
-365 LSYATPW
+365 TSYATLW
-372 TGKRNAIHCTPGVSL
+372 TGKRNAIHCTQGVSL
-387 TLGASAGRTL
+387 KLGASAGRTL

-405 QHTTSNPLVFN
+405 GHTTSTPLVFN

-492 SGSTIT
+492 TGSTIT

-510 STGVAPKIWIYPASN
+510 STGVAPKIWIYPSSS
-525 TQNNVTTYT
+525 TQNSVTTYT
-534 ENANTSITLSGP
+534 ENANTSITISGP

>member
-1 MKLLKVHFTKICY
+1 MKSLHSYFFKTSFVVFLNMISFRMFASLGNIPDFMKDFL
-14 TINFILI
+14 TI
-21 FSPSLYATNTP
+21 
-32 LAAETCPGVLD
+32 
-43 NLCSLFPRAKDIN
+43 FPRVTNLTPK
-56 INFPQNT
+56 FQENT
-63 FLGFTYSS
+63 LLGVSHSS
-71 SEDITLNNY
+71 TEDVILNNY
-80 NNLTS
+80 DNLTCYLETSSVSGGSLS
-85 CLKEKQENGG
+85 CQ
-95 CFNCRNFTLVNS
+95 NFTLTNCTGEVFFSENS
-107 TGTTMFSQNV
+107 STV
-117 TTGQGG
+117 QGG
-123 AIYTSQKLS
+123 AVYASQKLIITKNS
-132 ITNNSSEL
+132 SETIFNSNTACNVYVTNHQNRGGALYAGTNLEVSNNKNCLYFTNNSTFGNGGA
-140 IFSNNK
+140 IFSASDSSIQNNQC
-146 SWNIFSTGSRNRG
+146 S
-159 GVCCAGT
+159 
-166 DFEIINNKNYIYFID
+166 
-181 NSSQDGGVAYV
+181 
-192 AQYVRIQGNTHPILF
+192 ILF
-207 LNNTVV
+207 LNNSSFLG
-213 RDNSGTSGTG
+213 DG
-223 GAFFCQNTNISGNSS
+223 GAISCSNLNILGNSS
-238 PIYFVNNQAC
+238 PIYFVKNKSQKGGALVCSANISIENNSENVIFHQNMAIGSSDN
-248 RGGAFFCNGS
+248 RGGAIYCNNF
-258 LTIEH
+258 T
-263 NPGTVVFNNNA
+263 
-274 AIYDNNSDG
+274 
-283 GAICINNNNSFVI
+283 I
-296 QNNPGIVVFD
+296 QNNPGTIVFND
-306 NNFASR
+306 NFASR
-312 NGGGI
+312 DGGSLCTTNFTI
-317 SSKNLRIMNSGPV
+317 RNSGPI
-330 YFINNTANWGGA
+330 YFTNNHANWGGA
-342 FLLNQNGICSLF
+342 FMLRQNSICSLF
-354 AEQGDIIFNNN
+354 AELGDIIFNNN
-365 LSYATPW
+365 TSYATLW

-405 QHTTSNPLVFN
+405 GHTTSRPLVFN
-416 PESYHQGTVLFSG
+416 SEPYHQGTVLFSG

-492 SGSTIT
+492 TGSTIT

-510 STGVAPKIWIYPASN
+510 STGVAPKIWIYPASS
-525 TQNNVTTYT
+525 TQNSVTTYT
-534 ENANTSITLSGP
+534 ENANTSITISGP
-546 LSLLDDDN
+546 LSLLDEDN

-579 AKRINTDAFIPE
+579 AKRINTDNFVPE

>member
-1 MKLLKVHFTKICY
+1 MKSLHSYFFKTSFVVFLNMISFRMFASLGNIPDFMKDFL
-14 TINFILI
+14 TI
-21 FSPSLYATNTP
+21 
-32 LAAETCPGVLD
+32 
-43 NLCSLFPRAKDIN
+43 FPRVTNLTPK
-56 INFPQNT
+56 FQENT
-63 FLGFTYSS
+63 LLGVSHSS
-71 SEDITLNNY
+71 TEDVILNNY
-80 NNLTS
+80 DNLTCYLETSSVSGGSLS
-85 CLKEKQENGG
+85 CQ
-95 CFNCRNFTLVNS
+95 NFTLTNCTGEVFFSENS
-107 TGTTMFSQNV
+107 STV
-117 TTGQGG
+117 QGG
-123 AIYTSQKLS
+123 AVYASQKLIITKNS
-132 ITNNSSEL
+132 SETIFNSNTACNVYVTNHQNRGGALYAGTNLEVSNNKNCLYFTNNSTFGKGGA
-140 IFSNNK
+140 IFSASDSSIQNNQC
-146 SWNIFSTGSRNRG
+146 S
-159 GVCCAGT
+159 
-166 DFEIINNKNYIYFID
+166 
-181 NSSQDGGVAYV
+181 
-192 AQYVRIQGNTHPILF
+192 ILF
-207 LNNTVV
+207 LNNSSFSE
-213 RDNSGTSGTG
+213 DG
-223 GAFFCQNTNISGNSS
+223 GAISCSNLNILGNSS
-238 PIYFVNNQAC
+238 PIYFVKNKS
-248 RGGAFFCNGS
+248 RKGGALACSANIS
-258 LTIEH
+258 IE
-263 NPGTVVFNNNA
+263 
-274 AIYDNNSDG
+274 NNSENVIFHQNMAIGSSENQG
-283 GAICINNNNSFVI
+283 GAIYCNNFTI
-296 QNNPGIVVFD
+296 QNNPGTIVFND
-306 NNFASR
+306 NFASR
-312 NGGGI
+312 DGGSLCTTNFTI
-317 SSKNLRIMNSGPV
+317 RNSGPI
-330 YFINNTANWGGA
+330 YFTNNHANWGGA
-342 FLLNQNGICSLF
+342 FMLRKNSICSLF
-354 AEQGDIIFNNN
+354 AELGDIIFNNN
-365 LSYATPW
+365 TSYATLW

-387 TLGASAGRTL
+387 NLGASAGRTL

-405 QHTTSNPLVFN
+405 GHTTTNPLVFN

-429 ATVPKDLVDKEN
+429 ATVPKDLVNKEN

-458 IERSAWLGVFKLSQT
+458 IEHNAWLGIFKLSQT

-478 LGGGGTLSNNTNAA
+478 LGGGATLSNSTNAA

-510 STGVAPKIWIYPASN
+510 STGVAPKIWIYPASR
-525 TQNNVTTYT
+525 TQNSVTTYT
-534 ENANTSITLSGP
+534 ENANTTITISGP

-565 SLKKIPLLYLSDVT
+565 SLKKVPLLYLSDVT
-579 AKRINTDAFIPE
+579 AKHINTDNFVPE

-606 PYWEETKTTTDNSS
+606 PYWEETKTTTDNTS
-620 DLTANTLH
+620 DLTTNTLH
-628 RHLYADWTAIG
+628 RYLYADWTAIG

>member
-1 MKLLKVHFTKICY
+1 MKSLHSYFFKTSFVVFLNMISFRMFASLGNIPDFMKDFL
-14 TINFILI
+14 TI
-21 FSPSLYATNTP
+21 
-32 LAAETCPGVLD
+32 
-43 NLCSLFPRAKDIN
+43 FPRVTNLTPK
-56 INFPQNT
+56 FQENT
-63 FLGFTYSS
+63 LLGVSHSS
-71 SEDITLNNY
+71 TEDVILNNY
-80 NNLTS
+80 DNLTCYLETSSVSGGSLS
-85 CLKEKQENGG
+85 CQ
-95 CFNCRNFTLVNS
+95 NFTLTNCTGEVFFSENS
-107 TGTTMFSQNV
+107 STV
-117 TTGQGG
+117 QGG
-123 AIYTSQKLS
+123 AVYASQKLIITKNS
-132 ITNNSSEL
+132 SETIFNSNTACNVYVTNHQNRGGALYAGTNLEVSNNKNCLYFTNNSTFGKGGA
-140 IFSNNK
+140 IFSASDSSIQNNQC
-146 SWNIFSTGSRNRG
+146 S
-159 GVCCAGT
+159 
-166 DFEIINNKNYIYFID
+166 
-181 NSSQDGGVAYV
+181 
-192 AQYVRIQGNTHPILF
+192 ILF
-207 LNNTVV
+207 LNNSSFSE
-213 RDNSGTSGTG
+213 DG
-223 GAFFCQNTNISGNSS
+223 GAISCSNLNILGNSS
-238 PIYFVNNQAC
+238 PIYFVKNKS
-248 RGGAFFCNGS
+248 RKGGALACSANIS
-258 LTIEH
+258 IE
-263 NPGTVVFNNNA
+263 
-274 AIYDNNSDG
+274 NNSENVIFHQNMAIGSSENQG
-283 GAICINNNNSFVI
+283 GAIYCNNFTI
-296 QNNPGIVVFD
+296 QNNPGTIVFND
-306 NNFASR
+306 NFASR
-312 NGGGI
+312 DGGSLCTTNFTI
-317 SSKNLRIMNSGPV
+317 RNSGPI
-330 YFINNTANWGGA
+330 YFTNNHANWGGA
-342 FLLNQNGICSLF
+342 FMLRQNSICSLF
-354 AEQGDIIFNNN
+354 AELGDIIFNNN
-365 LSYATPW
+365 TSYATLW

-387 TLGASAGRTL
+387 SLGASAGRTL

-405 QHTTSNPLVFN
+405 GHTTSTPLVFN

-429 ATVPKDLVDKEN
+429 ATVPKDLIGKEN
-441 FYTESKNTSE
+441 FYTESNNTSE

>member
-1 MKLLKVHFTKICY
+1 MK
-14 TINFILI
+14 
-21 FSPSLYATNTP
+21 SLYSYFFKTSFVVFLNMISFRMFA
-32 LAAETCPGVLD
+32 
-43 NLCSLFPRAKDIN
+43 SLGNIPDFMKDFLTIFPRVTNLTPK
-56 INFPQNT
+56 FQENT
-63 FLGFTYSS
+63 LLGVSHSS
-71 SEDITLNNY
+71 TEDVILNNY
-80 NNLTS
+80 DNLTCYLETSSVSGGSLS
-85 CLKEKQENGG
+85 CQ
-95 CFNCRNFTLVNS
+95 NFTLTNCTGEVFFSENS
-107 TGTTMFSQNV
+107 STV
-117 TTGQGG
+117 QGG
-123 AIYTSQKLS
+123 AIYASQKLIITKNS
-132 ITNNSSEL
+132 SETIFNSNTACNVYVTNNQNRGGALYTGTNLEVSNNKNCLYFTNNSTFGNGGA
-140 IFSNNK
+140 IFSASDSSIQNNQC
-146 SWNIFSTGSRNRG
+146 S
-159 GVCCAGT
+159 
-166 DFEIINNKNYIYFID
+166 
-181 NSSQDGGVAYV
+181 
-192 AQYVRIQGNTHPILF
+192 ILF
-207 LNNTVV
+207 LNNSSF
-213 RDNSGTSGTG
+213 SGDG
-223 GAFFCQNTNISGNSS
+223 GAISCSNLNILGNSS
-238 PIYFVNNQAC
+238 PIYFIKNKSRQ
-248 RGGAFFCNGS
+248 GGALVCSANISIENNSENIIFHQNMAIGGSENKGGAIYCNNF
-258 LTIEH
+258 TIQN
-263 NPGTVVFNNNA
+263 NPGTVVFN
-274 AIYDNNSDG
+274 D
-283 GAICINNNNSFVI
+283 
-296 QNNPGIVVFD
+296 
-306 NNFASR
+306 NFASR
-312 NGGGI
+312 DGG
-317 SSKNLRIMNSGPV
+317 SLYTKNFTIRNSGPI
-330 YFINNTANWGGA
+330 YFTNNHANWGGA
-342 FLLNQNGICSLF
+342 LMLRQNSVCSLF

-365 LSYATPW
+365 TSYATLW

-387 TLGASAGRTL
+387 NLGASAGRTL

-405 QHTTSNPLVFN
+405 GHTTSTPLVFN

-492 SGSTIT
+492 TGSTIT

-510 STGVAPKIWIYPASN
+510 STGIAPKIWIYPSSS
-525 TQNNVTTYT
+525 TQNSVTTYT
-534 ENANTSITLSGP
+534 ENANTSITISGP

-591 GLNAGTHYGYQGLWS
+591 GLNTGTHYGYQGLWS

-797 LGASASLYLPI
+797 LGASASLHLPI

>member
-1 MKLLKVHFTKICY
+1 MISFRMFASLGNIPDFMKDFL
-14 TINFILI
+14 TI
-21 FSPSLYATNTP
+21 
-32 LAAETCPGVLD
+32 
-43 NLCSLFPRAKDIN
+43 FPRVTNLTPK
-56 INFPQNT
+56 FQENT
-63 FLGFTYSS
+63 LLGVSHSS
-71 SEDITLNNY
+71 TEDVILNNY
-80 NNLTS
+80 DNLTCYLETSSVSGGSLS
-85 CLKEKQENGG
+85 CQ
-95 CFNCRNFTLVNS
+95 NFTLTNCTGEVFFSENS
-107 TGTTMFSQNV
+107 STV
-117 TTGQGG
+117 QGG
-123 AIYTSQKLS
+123 AVYASQKLIITKNS
-132 ITNNSSEL
+132 SETIFNSNTACNVYVTNHQNRGGALYAGTNLEVSNNKNCLYFTNNSTFGKGGA
-140 IFSNNK
+140 IFSASDSSIQNNQC
-146 SWNIFSTGSRNRG
+146 S
-159 GVCCAGT
+159 
-166 DFEIINNKNYIYFID
+166 
-181 NSSQDGGVAYV
+181 
-192 AQYVRIQGNTHPILF
+192 ILF
-207 LNNTVV
+207 LNNSSFSE
-213 RDNSGTSGTG
+213 DG
-223 GAFFCQNTNISGNSS
+223 GAISCSNLNILGNSS
-238 PIYFVNNQAC
+238 PIYFVKNKS
-248 RGGAFFCNGS
+248 RKGGALACSANIS
-258 LTIEH
+258 IE
-263 NPGTVVFNNNA
+263 
-274 AIYDNNSDG
+274 NNSENVIFHQNMAIGSSENQG
-283 GAICINNNNSFVI
+283 GAIYCNNFTI
-296 QNNPGIVVFD
+296 QNNPGTIVFND
-306 NNFASR
+306 NFASR
-312 NGGGI
+312 DGGSLCTTNFTI
-317 SSKNLRIMNSGPV
+317 RNSGPI
-330 YFINNTANWGGA
+330 YFTNNHANWGGA
-342 FLLNQNGICSLF
+342 FMLRQNSICSLF
-354 AEQGDIIFNNN
+354 AELGDIIFNNN
-365 LSYATPW
+365 TSYATLW

-387 TLGASAGRTL
+387 SLGASAGRTL

-405 QHTTSNPLVFN
+405 GHTTSTPLVFN

-429 ATVPKDLVDKEN
+429 ATVPKDLIGKEN
-441 FYTESKNTSE
+441 FYTESNNTSE

-492 SGSTIT
+492 TGSTIT

-510 STGVAPKIWIYPASN
+510 STGVAPKIWIYPSSS
-525 TQNNVTTYT
+525 TQNSVTTYT
-534 ENANTSITLSGP
+534 ENANTSITISGP

-579 AKRINTDAFIPE
+579 AQHINTDNFVPE
-591 GLNAGTHYGYQGLWS
+591 GLNTGTHYGYQGLWS